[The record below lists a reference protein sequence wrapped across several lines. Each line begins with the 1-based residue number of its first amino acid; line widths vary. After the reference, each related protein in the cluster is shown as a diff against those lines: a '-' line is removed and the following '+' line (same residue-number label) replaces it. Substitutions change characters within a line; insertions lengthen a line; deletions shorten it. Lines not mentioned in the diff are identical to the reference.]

1 MDNETN
7 SDAEPQRSEPTDTL
21 PPVWLRATLA
31 DLVGLEFESPIADSK
46 SADSQELGDLFRKAA
61 GETED
66 TPAARVFRMLSAVAG
81 MLFRPKDRSE
91 PFGAMVV
98 WADGRRSPVAADFR
112 GPPVEVLAAMAQ
124 RATHPALRAR
134 LSDLCWFLERKRAD
148 LGTAAV
154 AAYVEILRKVDSG
167 ALSFRFDDGKGAL
180 KHDARDLLRR
190 ALQIGRG
197 LGWDKP
203 EAVAAR
209 TTASELRA
217 RAIQSSLAIPA
228 FWFSE
233 LDLDFGISDPAGIG
247 KDIEDLIGALPAET
261 DAHSIVELWRL
272 GARAYH
278 LAKQPDDQHRC
289 QSTAADQFALM
300 ADRQPVAMMS
310 SSMLANAIA
319 ELHGVPGKKDRRKE
333 LRHRL
338 IDAQAGIGEEMS
350 GFSIPFNLEDMAR
363 QIEQGVKRQPTL
375 RDKLFVFAALENS
388 PEPAELAETASQ
400 SIREHPLSS
409 LFGMSHHDSEGK
421 VVHRTEG
428 AGFGDESDTSAIQH
442 QIAQDERIRRQVAA
456 AGKIETARQVI
467 GADHF
472 LSDDIFARIL
482 IHSPFVPGDLLRT
495 FSRGFLRFFQGD
507 FVSGL
512 YILTPLLENS
522 LRHVLK
528 SHGHDVTIFDDATQ
542 TQQDR
547 TISSLFEQMRSEL
560 DTIFGTPITADI
572 ERVFLK
578 KPGPH
583 LRHALSHGLLHDG
596 DPYGPDAVY
605 ACWLIFRLCLIPLF
619 PYREELQLPFD
630 EPAPSQ
636 PPEPRAATPEPETGE
651 SEKPDS

>member
-1 MDNETN
+1 MDNEKN
-7 SDAEPQRSEPTDTL
+7 GDAEPQRSDPAETF

-31 DLVGLEFESPIADSK
+31 DLADLEFESPIAESK

-91 PFGAMVV
+91 PFGAMMV
-98 WADGRRSPVAADFR
+98 WADGRRSPVAGDFR
-112 GPPVEVLAAMAQ
+112 GPPVEVLSAMAQ

-134 LSDLCWFLERKRAD
+134 LSDLCWFLERRRAD
-148 LGTAAV
+148 SGTAAV

-167 ALSFRFDDGKGAL
+167 ALAFRFDDGKGAL

-190 ALQIGRG
+190 ALQLGRAV
-197 LGWDKP
+197 GWNKP
-203 EAVAAR
+203 EAIA
-209 TTASELRA
+209 A
-217 RAIQSSLAIPA
+217 RAIANELRVRAIQNSLAVPA
-228 FWFSE
+228 FWFCE
-233 LDLDFGISDPAGIG
+233 LDLDFGISDPAVIG

-289 QSTAADQFALM
+289 QSAAADQFVLM
-300 ADRQPVAMMS
+300 ADRQPVAMMT

-388 PEPAELAETASQ
+388 PEPRELAEAASD
-400 SIREHPLSS
+400 SIREHPLAS
-409 LFGMSHHDSEGK
+409 LFGTSHHDSEGK
-421 VVHRTEG
+421 VVHRTAG
-428 AGFGDESDTSAIQH
+428 AGFGDEGDASAIQH

-456 AGKIETARQVI
+456 AGKIETARQAI

-482 IHSPFVPGDLLRT
+482 VHSAFVPNDLVRT

-507 FVSGL
+507 FVSAL

-528 SHGHDVTIFDDATQ
+528 AHGHDVTIFDDANQ

-547 TISSLFEQMRSEL
+547 TISSLFEQMRNEL
-560 DTIFGTPITADI
+560 DTIFGTAITADI
-572 ERVFLK
+572 ERLFLK
-578 KPGPH
+578 KPGPS

-619 PYREELQLPFD
+619 PYREQLQLPFD
-630 EPAPSQ
+630 KQAPSH
-636 PPEPRAATPEPETGE
+636 P
-651 SEKPDS
+651 

>member
-1 MDNETN
+1 MDNEAN
-7 SDAEPQRSEPTDTL
+7 SDIEPQRSEPAETL

-31 DLVGLEFESPIADSK
+31 DLADLKFESPITDSK

-61 GETED
+61 GEMED
-66 TPAARVFRMLSAVAG
+66 TSAARTFRMLSAVAG

-91 PFGAMVV
+91 PFGAMAVF
-98 WADGRRSPVAADFR
+98 ADGRRSSVAADFR
-112 GPPVEVLAAMAQ
+112 GLPVAVLSAMA
-124 RATHPALRAR
+124 RRTTHPALRAR
-134 LSDLCWFLERKRAD
+134 LSDLCWFLERRRAD

-154 AAYVEILRKVDSG
+154 AAYVDILAKVDSG

-180 KHDARDLLRR
+180 KHDARDILRR
-190 ALQIGRG
+190 ALQIGRAV
-197 LGWDKP
+197 GWDKP
-203 EAVAAR
+203 EALAAR
-209 TTASELRA
+209 TMASELRA
-217 RAIQSSLAIPA
+217 RAIQASLAIPA

-233 LDLDFGISDPAGIG
+233 LDLDFGISDPAVIG
-247 KDIEDLIGALPAET
+247 KDIKDLIGALPAET
-261 DAHSIVELWRL
+261 DPHGIVELWRL

-278 LAKQPDDQHRC
+278 LAKKPDEQHRC
-289 QSTAADQFALM
+289 QSAAADQFVLM
-300 ADRQPVAMMS
+300 ADRQPVAMMT

-338 IDAQAGIGEEMS
+338 IDAQAGIAEEMS
-350 GFSIPFNLEDMAR
+350 GFSIPLNLEDMAR
-363 QIEQGVKRQPTL
+363 QIEQGVKRQLTL

-388 PEPAELAETASQ
+388 PEPAELAATASQ
-400 SIREHPLSS
+400 SIREHPLAS
-409 LFGMSHHDSEGK
+409 LFGTSHHDSEGK

-428 AGFGDESDTSAIQH
+428 AGFGDDGDASAIQH
-442 QIAQDERIRRQVAA
+442 QIVQDERIRRQVAA
-456 AGKIETARQVI
+456 YGKIETARQAI

-472 LSDDIFARIL
+472 LSDDIFSRIL
-482 IHSPFVPGDLLRT
+482 THSAFVPNDLVRT

-507 FVSGL
+507 FVGAL

-522 LRHVLK
+522 LHHVLK
-528 SHGHDVTIFDDATQ
+528 THGHDVTIFDDATQ

-547 TISSLFEQMRSEL
+547 TISSLFEQMRNEL
-560 DTIFGTPITADI
+560 DTIFGIAITADI
-572 ERVFLK
+572 ERLFLK

-619 PYREELQLPFD
+619 PHRGELQLPFD
-630 EPAPSQ
+630 EPAPTR
-636 PPEPRAATPEPETGE
+636 P
-651 SEKPDS
+651 

>member
-1 MDNETN
+1 MDNEKN
-7 SDAEPQRSEPTDTL
+7 NDAKPQTSAPAETL

-31 DLVGLEFESPIADSK
+31 DLADLEFESPIADSK

-61 GETED
+61 GETDD
-66 TPAARVFRMLSAVAG
+66 TPAARVFRMLSAVTG

-98 WADGRRSPVAADFR
+98 FPDGRRSPVAGDFR
-112 GPPVEVLAAMAQ
+112 GPPVEVLAAIAR
-124 RATHPALRAR
+124 RATNPALRAR
-134 LSDLCWFLERKRAD
+134 LSDLCWFIERKRVD

-154 AAYVEILRKVDSG
+154 AAYVDILRKVDSG
-167 ALSFRFDDGKGAL
+167 ALAFRFDDGKGVL
-180 KHDARDLLRR
+180 KHDARGLLRR
-190 ALQIGRG
+190 ALQIGRAV
-197 LGWDKP
+197 GWDKP

-209 TTASELRA
+209 TQATELRV
-217 RAIQSSLAIPA
+217 RAIRNSVAIPA

-233 LDLDFGISDPAGIG
+233 LDLDFGISDPAVIG
-247 KDIEDLIGALPAET
+247 KDIEDLIAALPAET

-278 LAKQPDDQHRC
+278 LAKKPDDQHRC
-289 QSTAADQFALM
+289 QSAAADQFVLM
-300 ADRQPVAMMS
+300 ADRQPVAMMT
-310 SSMLANAIA
+310 SSMLANAIS

-338 IDAQAGIGEEMS
+338 VDAQAGIGEEMA
-350 GFSIPFNLEDMAR
+350 GFSIPFNLEDMAQ

-375 RDKLFVFAALENS
+375 RDKLFVFAALEDS
-388 PEPAELAETASQ
+388 PEPAELTETASQ
-400 SIREHPLSS
+400 SIREHPLAS
-409 LFGMSHHDSEGK
+409 LFGTSHHDSEGK

-428 AGFGDESDTSAIQH
+428 AGFGDEADDSAIQH
-442 QIAQDERIRRQVAA
+442 QIAQDERIRRQIAA
-456 AGKIETARQVI
+456 SGKIETARQVI
-467 GADHF
+467 GTDHF

-482 IHSPFVPGDLLRT
+482 THSAFVPGDLVRT

-507 FVSGL
+507 FVSAL

-522 LRHVLK
+522 LRYVLK
-528 SHGHDVTIFDDATQ
+528 SHGHDVTIFDDSTQ

-547 TISSLFEQMRSEL
+547 TISSLFEQMRNEL
-560 DTIFGTPITADI
+560 DAIFGTAITTDI

-578 KPGPH
+578 KPGPY

-605 ACWLIFRLCLIPLF
+605 ACWLLFRLCLIPLF
-619 PYREELQLPFD
+619 PYREQLQLPFD
-630 EPAPSQ
+630 EAVLSDPSAPQ
-636 PPEPRAATPEPETGE
+636 AAMTEPQV
-651 SEKPDS
+651 SEKTGS

>member
-7 SDAEPQRSEPTDTL
+7 IAAEPQCSEPAETL

-31 DLVGLEFESPIADSK
+31 DLADIEFESPVADSK
-46 SADSQELGDLFRKAA
+46 SAESQELGDLFRVAA
-61 GETED
+61 GETDD

-91 PFGAMVV
+91 PFGAIVV
-98 WADGRRSPVAADFR
+98 FADGRRSPVAADFQ
-112 GPPVEVLAAMAQ
+112 GPAVEVLSAVAQ

-134 LSDLCWFLERKRAD
+134 LSDLCWFLERKRTD

-154 AAYVEILRKVDSG
+154 AAYVDILRKVDSG
-167 ALSFRFDDGKGAL
+167 ALAFRFDGDKGVL

-190 ALQIGRG
+190 ALQLGRAV
-197 LGWDKP
+197 GWDKL
-203 EAVAAR
+203 EALAAR
-209 TTASELRA
+209 TMTSELRV
-217 RAIQSSLAIPA
+217 RAIQNSLAIPA

-233 LDLDFGISDPAGIG
+233 LDLDFGISDPAAIG
-247 KDIEDLIGALPAET
+247 KDIEDLTSTLPAET

-278 LAKQPDDQHRC
+278 LAKQPDDKHRC
-289 QSTAADQFALM
+289 QSAAAEQFVSM
-300 ADRQPVAMMS
+300 ADRQPVAMMT

-338 IDAQAGIGEEMS
+338 VDAQAGIAEEMS
-350 GFSIPFNLEDMAR
+350 GFSIPLNLEDMAR
-363 QIEQGVKRQPTL
+363 QIGQGVKRQPTL
-375 RDKLFVFAALENS
+375 RDKLFVFAALEDS
-388 PEPAELAETASQ
+388 PDPAELAETASQ
-400 SIREHPLSS
+400 SIREHPLAS
-409 LFGMSHHDSEGK
+409 LFGTSHHDSEGK

-428 AGFGDESDTSAIQH
+428 AGFGDEGDAGAVQH
-442 QIAQDERIRRQVAA
+442 QISQDESIRRQVAA
-456 AGKIETARQVI
+456 YGKIETARQAI

-472 LSDDIFARIL
+472 LSDDVFSRIL
-482 IHSPFVPGDLLRT
+482 THSAFVPNDLVRT
-495 FSRGFLRFFQGD
+495 YSRGFLRFFQGD

-528 SHGHDVTIFDDATQ
+528 THGHDVTIFDDATQ

-547 TISSLFEQMRSEL
+547 TISSLFEQMRNEL
-560 DTIFGTPITADI
+560 EAIFGTAITADL

-578 KPGPH
+578 KPGPY

-630 EPAPSQ
+630 NQLQANP
-636 PPEPRAATPEPETGE
+636 
-651 SEKPDS
+651 

>member
-1 MDNETN
+1 MDKEVNKEAKPER
-7 SDAEPQRSEPTDTL
+7 DEPTEAV

-31 DLVGLEFESPIADSK
+31 DLADLEFESPITDSK

-61 GETED
+61 DETED
-66 TPAARVFRMLSAVAG
+66 APAARVFRMLSAVAG
-81 MLFRPKDRSE
+81 MLFRPKDRGE
-91 PFGAMVV
+91 PFGAMVIF
-98 WADGRRSPVAADFR
+98 ADGRRSPVAADFR
-112 GPPVEVLAAMAQ
+112 GPPVEVLSTTAL

-134 LSDLCWFLERKRAD
+134 LSDVCWFLERKRAD

-154 AAYVEILRKVDSG
+154 AAYVDILKKVESG
-167 ALSFRFDDGKGAL
+167 ALSFRSDDGKGAL

-190 ALQIGRG
+190 ALQIGRAV
-197 LGWDKP
+197 GWDKP
-203 EAVAAR
+203 ETRAAR
-209 TTASELRA
+209 TLASELRA
-217 RAIQSSLAIPA
+217 RAVQESLAVPT

-233 LDLDFGISDPAGIG
+233 LDLDFGISDPAVIG

-261 DAHSIVELWRL
+261 DSHSIVELWRL

-278 LAKQPDDQHRC
+278 LAKQPDDKHRC
-289 QSTAADQFALM
+289 QSAAADQFVSM
-300 ADRQPVAMMS
+300 ADRQPVAMMT

-338 IDAQAGIGEEMS
+338 VDAQAGIGEEMS
-350 GFSIPFNLEDMAR
+350 GFSIPLNLEDMAR

-388 PEPAELAETASQ
+388 PDPAELAETASQ
-400 SIREHPLSS
+400 SIREHPLAS
-409 LFGMSHHDSEGK
+409 LFGTSHHDSEGK

-428 AGFGDESDTSAIQH
+428 AGFGDEGDESAIQH

-456 AGKIETARQVI
+456 YGKIETARQGI

-472 LSDDIFARIL
+472 LSDDVFSRIL
-482 IHSPFVPGDLLRT
+482 AHSAFVPSDLVRT

-507 FVSGL
+507 FVAAL

-528 SHGHDVTIFDDATQ
+528 THGHDVTIFDDATQ

-547 TISSLFEQMRSEL
+547 TISSLFEQMRNEL
-560 DTIFGTPITADI
+560 DTIFGIAITADI
-572 ERVFLK
+572 ERLFLK
-578 KPGPH
+578 KPGPY

-596 DPYGPDAVY
+596 DPYGPDAIY
-605 ACWLIFRLCLIPLF
+605 ANWLIFRLCLIPLF
-619 PYREELQLPFD
+619 HYREELQLPFD
-630 EPAPSQ
+630 EPAPN
-636 PPEPRAATPEPETGE
+636 
-651 SEKPDS
+651 